1 MENINIASL
10 LVMLPTAP
18 GHEGLH
24 VSQDAVQV
32 AIVLLQSL
40 HDAVI
45 LLINFPDIVCNGH
58 QEFVIISLLLLLF
71 PGIFCIPDNLKVLP
85 RYKLLL
91 LLFSGNF
98 CFFQIGS
105 F

>member
-1 MENINIASL
+1 
-10 LVMLPTAP
+10 MLHAAP

-24 VSQDAVQV
+24 VPQDAVKV

-45 LLINFPDIVCNGH
+45 LLINFPDVVCNGH
-58 QEFVIISLLLLLF
+58 QEFVIISILLLLAS
-71 PGIFCIPDNLKVLP
+71 GIFCIPDNLKVLP

-91 LLFSGNF
+91 LLFRANF
-98 CFFQIGS
+98 CFLQIGS